1 MQFRIMGRPRA
12 KMCAALWVP
21 LLSGLI
27 TTSLMAQ
34 EGLSTLRG
42 TISDKSGAVVAGVG
56 VSAREV
62 LTNVVART
70 ATSDSQG
77 NFEMPGLK
85 TGSYQVTASL
95 AGFKKSVVDD
105 VQMRSN
111 EIRRVDITLEVG
123 EVATEVSVSAAAAVI
138 QTEQATIGADFNAAK
153 SYADLPIP
161 GNAFSGTYAVLA
173 ILPDVQREPGDWG
186 SPRFAGQGGA
196 QVHQGQDGIKEETLN
211 SQTVNMEAVA
221 ELKAVYVN
229 NTAEYARVGYFDTIT
244 KSGTNEYHGEGS
256 YYHRNSAL
264 GARGFFEEEKTK
276 VIYHTFN
283 VSAAGPIIK
292 NKTFFYALWNGER
305 VPGHAH
311 YVSNVPTQQMR
322 TGDFSQLLNLDTPVA
337 IIDPLT
343 GNPFPGNVIPQDR
356 LSSVAQKAQDRFFP
370 LPNRGGADALV
381 SNLGWTWPH
390 PDDQYYADV
399 FSVRVDHRLSAKNS
413 FYGRFQAYLPKYV
426 LGGNYPTTGWT
437 RTRKSYSWAFTDT
450 HVFSPTLLNSFT
462 FGGNRDGITD
472 DEKVGGYQPGSGSGI
487 VEEIG
492 LQGVNQQGIKTPGG
506 SPVFRISG
514 YDDTSI
520 QPGGFRLANRNFTYA
535 DSMTWAIG
543 RHILKYGGELRTYGD
558 FNGTVPNTNY
568 GDFRFNGSF
577 TGNAYAD
584 FMLGLPLSSTRINP
598 LTNRSTSQKEL
609 GLFITD
615 TFKVTNK
622 LTLDYG
628 LRWDRFSSTTYEDG
642 LMFNW
647 DPQTGDVI
655 VPQRAMSKVSP
666 FYPTN
671 IHLVAGNPVPS
682 PDNHDFVPRIG
693 AAYRLNDKTVIRGG
707 YGIFNEFLG
716 QLARVQQGGP
726 FGVSET
732 YFNSIVNSA
741 PLYQMPNPFPSGG
754 VSPDVP
760 SQSIYGFPLHT
771 STGKIHQFNVTIER
785 QLKDIGFRL
794 SYVGSRNRGMNY
806 GDDNQPPYLARNI
819 NVPPPSLIP
828 FSDDRRPFPQFVSII
843 YPKSNGRSNYD
854 SLSFNAQRRVGWVT
868 FDAHWTWSHGMA
880 DYLNLDNPNA
890 TNFWN
895 RDFLARHRVVFNTVW
910 ELPFGRGRRYMNN
923 APKSVD
929 EVLGGWRLIWV
940 AYMQTGQFFSPTFS
954 DTDPSN
960 TNTFGG
966 LPDRVCNGNLPSG
979 QRTVEHWFD
988 TSCFVEPPQG
998 RYGNSGANV
1007 LEGPGLHVH
1016 NVTISKR
1023 FPITEKLHFD
1033 LMVMAGNIF
1042 NHPNF
1047 QFPAN
1052 DISVPGGAGVIS
1064 ETHGLY
1070 SGERAGPRSV
1080 EVRGRIEF

>member
-1 MQFRIMGRPRA
+1 MQLRITRLLKG

-21 LLSGLI
+21 LMSVLI
-27 TTSLMAQ
+27 ATSLMGQ

-42 TISDKSGAVVAGVG
+42 TISDKSGAVVAGVA

-70 ATSDSQG
+70 VTSDSQG

-105 VQMRSN
+105 VQLQSN
-111 EIRRVDITLEVG
+111 QIRRIDITLEVG
-123 EVATEVSVSAAAAVI
+123 EVATEVSVSAAATVI

-153 SYADLPIP
+153 RYADLPIP

-173 ILPDVQREPGDWG
+173 VLPDVQREPGDWG

-211 SQTVNMEAVA
+211 SQTINMEAVA

-229 NTAEYARVGYFDTIT
+229 NSAEYARVGYFDTIT
-244 KSGTNEYHGEGS
+244 KSGTNEFHGEGS

-283 VSAAGPIIK
+283 LSGSGPIIK

-322 TGDFSQLLNLDTPVA
+322 DGDFSQLLHLDSPVA
-337 IIDPLT
+337 IVDPLT
-343 GNPFPGNVIPQDR
+343 GNPFPGNIIPQDR
-356 LSSVAQKAQDRFFP
+356 LSGVAQKAQDRFFP

-381 SNLGWTWPH
+381 SNLGWTWLH
-390 PDDQYYADV
+390 PDDQFYADV

-413 FYGRFQAYLPKYV
+413 LYGRIQAYLPKYV

-437 RTRKSYSWAFTDT
+437 RTRQSYSWAFTDT
-450 HVFSPTLLNSFT
+450 HVFSPTLLNLFT
-462 FGGNRDGITD
+462 FGGNRDGIKD
-472 DEKVGGYQPGSGSGI
+472 DEKVDGYQPGTASAI

-506 SPVFRISG
+506 SPVFSISG
-514 YDDTSI
+514 YDSTSI
-520 QPGGFRLANRNFTYA
+520 QPGGSRLDNKNFTYA
-535 DSMTWAIG
+535 DSMTWAI
-543 RHILKYGGELRTYGD
+543 RKHILKFGGELRTYGN
-558 FNGTVPNTNY
+558 FNGTVSNANY
-568 GDFRFNGSF
+568 GNFAFNGSF

-584 FMLGLPLSSTRINP
+584 FMLGLPLSSTRLNP
-598 LTNRSTSQKEL
+598 LINRRLSQKEL

-615 TFKVTNK
+615 TFKVTQK

-628 LRWDRFSSTTYEDG
+628 LRWDRFSATTYEDG
-642 LMFNW
+642 LIYNW
-647 DPQTGDVI
+647 DPKTGNLI
-655 VPQRAMSKVSP
+655 VPQKAMSKISP
-666 FYPTN
+666 FFPTTIN
-671 IHLVAGNPVPS
+671 IVAGDPVPA
-682 PDNHDFVPRIG
+682 PDLGNFVPRIG

-716 QLARVQQGGP
+716 QFAQVPGGGP
-726 FGVSET
+726 FAVSET
-732 YFNSIVNSA
+732 YFNSIVNGA
-741 PLYQMPNPFPSGG
+741 PLFQMPNPFPSGG
-754 VSPDVP
+754 VSPDIP
-760 SQSIYGFPLHT
+760 SQEVNGYPLHT
-771 STGKIHQFNVTIER
+771 KNGMIHQFNLTIER
-785 QLKDIGFRL
+785 QFRDMGFRL

-806 GDDNQPPYLARNI
+806 ELGIDKPQ
-819 NVPPPSLIP
+819 PSLIP
-828 FSDDRRPFPQFVSII
+828 FSDDRRPYPQFVGAS
-843 YPKSNGRSNYD
+843 YARSDGRSNYD
-854 SLSFNAQRRVGWVT
+854 SLSFNAERRVGWVA
-868 FDAHWTWSHGMA
+868 FDAHWTWSHGMN
-880 DYLNLDNPNA
+880 DYLNLENPYD
-890 TNFWN
+890 TRLWN
-895 RDFLARHRVVFNTVW
+895 RDLLARHRIVFNTVW

-929 EVLGGWRLIWV
+929 EILGGWKLIWV
-940 AYMQTGQFFSPTFS
+940 SYLQTGQFFSPSFS

-960 TNTFGG
+960 TNSFGG
-966 LPDRVCNGNLPSG
+966 LPDRICNGNLPAG

-998 RYGNSGANV
+998 RFGNSGANV

-1023 FPITEKLHFD
+1023 FPITEKVHFD

-1047 QFPAN
+1047 QFPAS

-1070 SGERAGPRSV
+1070 SGERAGPRSI
-1080 EVRGRIEF
+1080 ELRGRIEF